1 MVEMNSDEA
10 ILQQMGYKQELRRS
24 WSSFRNFCLCFSTM
38 SILSGLTP
46 LYGTA
51 LMTGGPVV
59 IIFGWIFVTLMT
71 FSVALSM
78 AEVCS
83 AYPTSG
89 GLYYWSAALS
99 RPKYKPVLSFFTG
112 WFNLIG
118 QLAGTAAVAFGLALI
133 VVATISIGTDR
144 TWVPTSGATVGVY
157 IAILF
162 IVGLLNTFANN
173 SLSFMNVVSMYWHI
187 IGTWIIIIALL
198 VCTRDTPA
206 SARFVFTDFENHTG
220 WSNNGFVVLLG
231 LLQSQYSF
239 TGYDSAAHMTEETQ
253 NAQRGGPISI
263 LGSILV
269 TSILGL
275 AFLLAVTFSIQDY
288 DRVINSSTIPIAQVF
303 LDALGKT
310 GAILVMVIIIVGVFF
325 CSNAGT
331 TANARLIYALS
342 RDGALPFSGTL
353 HKLDPNTQSPVIAVW
368 ALLFVAAILGL
379 PYLGSETAFVAITS
393 VCTISLYITYGL
405 PTLCLLLTRDTF
417 VPGPFNLGKYSQIN
431 GIIAIAWICFIS
443 VLFILPT
450 EYPVTAANMNYAIA
464 IFGALWVVVGIY
476 WVVRGRYVFKGPVRN
491 VESTTS
497 SLHSVEFDKQEKN
510 TTDIDADDK
519 VVVPEVT
526 QV

>member
-1 MVEMNSDEA
+1 MSAGLNKDEL
-10 ILQQMGYKQELRRS
+10 ILQQMGYKQELKRS

-51 LMTGGPVV
+51 LLTGGPVV
-59 IIFGWIFVTLMT
+59 IIFGWIFVTIMT
-71 FSVALSM
+71 LSVALSM

-89 GLYYWSAALS
+89 GLYYWSAAIS

-118 QLAGTAAVAFGLALI
+118 QLAGTAAVAFGLALVI
-133 VVATISIGTDR
+133 VATISIGTDG
-144 TWVPTSGATVGVY
+144 TWVPTPGATVGVY
-157 IAILF
+157 IGILVL
-162 IVGLLNTFANN
+162 VGLLNTFATR
-173 SLSFMNVVSMYWHI
+173 SLGMMNVVSMYWHI
-187 IGTWIIIIALL
+187 FGILIIIISLL
-198 VCTRDTPA
+198 VCTRNSPA
-206 SARFVFTDFENHTG
+206 SPEFVFTDFENHTG

-253 NAQRGGPISI
+253 DAQRGGPISI
-263 LGSILV
+263 LGAILA

-310 GAILVMVIIIVGVFF
+310 GAILVMCIIIVGVFF
-325 CSNAGT
+325 CANAGAT
-331 TANARLIYALS
+331 SNARLIYALS

-353 HKLDPNTQSPVIAVW
+353 HKLDPKTQSPVIAVW

-379 PYLGSETAFVAITS
+379 PYLGSATAFVAITS
-393 VCTISLYITYGL
+393 VCTIALYITYGL
-405 PTLCLLLTRDTF
+405 PTLCLLFTRDSF
-417 VPGPFNLGKYSQIN
+417 VPGPFNLGRFSQIN
-431 GIIAIAWICFIS
+431 GVIAVCWITFIS

-450 EYPVTAANMNYAIA
+450 EYPVDATNMNYAIA
-464 IFGALWVVVGIY
+464 IFGFLWIIVAIY
-476 WVVRGRYVFKGPVRN
+476 WVARGRYVFKGPIRN

-497 SLHSVEFDKQEKN
+497 SLHSVELDKPSPTLEGNLSNEKG
-510 TTDIDADDK
+510 DGSEI
-519 VVVPEVT
+519 V
-526 QV
+526 